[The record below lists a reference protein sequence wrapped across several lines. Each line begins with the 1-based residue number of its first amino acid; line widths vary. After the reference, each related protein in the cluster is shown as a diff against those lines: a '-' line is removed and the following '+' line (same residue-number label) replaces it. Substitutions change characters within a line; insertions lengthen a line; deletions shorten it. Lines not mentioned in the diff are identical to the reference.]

1 VTQPS
6 GKLRDLLRTGA
17 GIAVAMAVMNVSTYA
32 FTILAARRLGPAE
45 YGAFGSLMGLLLVVN
60 VLSLGL
66 QATGAR
72 RVAAAPGDRD
82 RIEAEVLAATYR
94 SATWLTVAC
103 LAAAPL
109 AARVLELDGWWAALT
124 IGAAA
129 FPLTLMGGYAG
140 ILQGEQRWLPL
151 AGVYLG
157 MGVGRLAVGAAA
169 LLVVPTAFGAM
180 LGVAAA
186 AVVPAVAGAL
196 ALHRPARARERAL
209 APRGRAVLGEVA
221 GNSHALLAFFALS
234 NTDVVVARIVLPP
247 EDAGLY
253 TAGLILTKA
262 VLFLP
267 QFVVVI
273 AFPSMSQ
280 DTQRHRMYLRGLAV
294 VAVIGAAATAG
305 TALLSELAVFFVG
318 GDQYAEVEPLL
329 WLFAALGTAYAMVQ
343 LMVYEVVARQHRA
356 SVYVVW
362 AGLVVVVASAP
373 ALGSVGSL
381 AATVAAVNGG
391 VLLLLLVTALLRR
404 DHAADIASRRA
415 LVAPQD
421 DHRSAGQTN

>member
-169 LLVVPTAFGAM
+169 LLVVPTA
-180 LGVAAA
+180 L
-186 AVVPAVAGAL
+186 VPAVAGAL